1 MAVWIVRA
9 LPLLAL
15 FGTCA
20 PSAPDPANASNTVS
34 PPSPP
39 ASSTTV
45 PPKPVASVPPAPAAP
60 TPARPI
66 EHLGVHVLKTH
77 PHDVASYTQGL
88 LWHEGKLFESAGQYG
103 RSDLREV
110 DPETGAVRRR
120 VALPGNVFGEGL
132 ALVGTRL
139 FQLTWREGV
148 AFSWDLSTFA
158 KGPEFRYAG
167 EGWGLCY
174 DGKRLI
180 RSDGTDV
187 LTFHDPAT
195 FSETGRLSV
204 RREGQPVFYLNEL
217 ECVGSEIYANVY
229 QTDEIVRIDA
239 ATGEVT
245 ASIDASGLI
254 TPQERLAGA
263 EVLNGIAWQ
272 PEKKFFYVTG
282 KLWPKMFEARF
293 EKPSH

>member
-1 MAVWIVRA
+1 MPGWFAGSLVRA
-9 LPLLAL
+9 LPLVFLA
-15 FGTCA
+15 GTCA
-20 PSAPDPANASNTVS
+20 QSPPGATGSSADPAPNPQSV
-34 PPSPP
+34 PSPAP
-39 ASSTTV
+39 
-45 PPKPVASVPPAPAAP
+45 PPAPAA
-60 TPARPI
+60 TILARPI
-66 EHLGVHVLKTH
+66 EHLGVHVLATH

-88 LWHEGKLFESAGQYG
+88 LWHDGKLYESAGQYG
-103 RSDLREV
+103 VSNLREV
-110 DPETGAVRRR
+110 HPETGAVRRR
-120 VALPGNVFGEGL
+120 AALPGNVFGEGL

-139 FQLTWREGV
+139 FQLSWREGV
-148 AFSWDLSTFA
+148 AFSWDLASFA

-204 RREGQPVFYLNEL
+204 RRAGEPVFYLNEL

-229 QTDEIVRIDA
+229 QTDEIVRVDA

-263 EVLNGIAWQ
+263 EVLNGIAWN

-282 KLWPKMFEARF
+282 KHWPKMFEVRF
-293 EKPSH
+293 ERPSH

>member
-1 MAVWIVRA
+1 VAGWLAGSLMRT
-9 LPLLAL
+9 LPLVLLA
-15 FGTCA
+15 GTCA
-20 PSAPDPANASNTVS
+20 PSEPGAGGSAADPAQS
-34 PPSPP
+34 PQSVPSPAPPP
-39 ASSTTV
+39 AS
-45 PPKPVASVPPAPAAP
+45 AA
-60 TPARPI
+60 PARPI
-66 EHLGVHVLKTH
+66 EQLRVHVLATH
-77 PHDVASYTQGL
+77 PHDAGSYTQGL
-88 LWHEGKLFESAGQYG
+88 LWHDGRLYESAGQYG
-103 RSDLREV
+103 VSNLREV

-120 VALPGNVFGEGL
+120 AALPANIFGEGL

-139 FQLTWREGV
+139 FQLSWREGV
-148 AFSWDLSTFA
+148 AFSWDLASFA

-187 LTFHDPAT
+187 LTFHDPTT

-204 RREGQPVFYLNEL
+204 RRAGQPVFYLNEL
-217 ECVGSEIYANVY
+217 ECVGSEVYANVY

-239 ATGEVT
+239 ATGEAT

-263 EVLNGIAWQ
+263 EVLNGIAWN
-272 PEKKFFYVTG
+272 PEKKLFYVTG

-293 EKPSH
+293 EKSH